1 MVGELEHALGRS
13 TDTVG
18 RQQPEHRSSA
28 RRLVSAHPD
37 SRRLPIMLNPA
48 ALKATAFMT

>member
-1 MVGELEHALGRS
+1 
-13 TDTVG
+13 
-18 RQQPEHRSSA
+18 
-28 RRLVSAHPD
+28 VSAHPD